1 FDNYYST
8 DSDENK
14 ELCQNVYL
22 KLKEAGLID
31 VREVEQFYDPV
42 KEMFLPDRFIKGE
55 CPKCGA
61 KDQYGDSCEVCGATY
76 QPTDLKNPSSVVSG
90 ATPVRKSSEHYFFKL
105 SDPRCENFLR
115 DWVADLAQPEATNK
129 MREWLGEEGEAKLSD
144 WDISRDA
151 PY

>member
-1 FDNYYST
+1 
-8 DSDENK
+8 
-14 ELCQNVYL
+14 YL

-76 QPTDLKNPSSVVSG
+76 QPTDLKNPYSVVSG
-90 ATPVRKSSEHYFFKL
+90 ATPVRKSSEHYF
-105 SDPRCENFLR
+105 
-115 DWVADLAQPEATNK
+115 
-129 MREWLGEEGEAKLSD
+129 
-144 WDISRDA
+144 
-151 PY
+151 